1 MYKIKNEKKKNL
13 QKVSFEN
20 NLFWSLDKGRVD
32 KNLILPVQKTLLFSF
47 FNSARSV
54 QELQGVT
61 QGDHK

>member
-1 MYKIKNEKKKNL
+1 MYKIKNEKKNL
-13 QKVSFEN
+13 QK
-20 NLFWSLDKGRVD
+20 VD
-32 KNLILPVQKTLLFSF
+32 KNLILPVQKALLFSF

>member
-1 MYKIKNEKKKNL
+1 MKKKNL